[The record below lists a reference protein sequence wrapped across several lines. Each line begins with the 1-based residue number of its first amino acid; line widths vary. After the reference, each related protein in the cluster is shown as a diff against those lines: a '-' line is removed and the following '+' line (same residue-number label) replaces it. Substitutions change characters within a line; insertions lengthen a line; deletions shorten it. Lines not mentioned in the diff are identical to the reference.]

1 MSSSAPTA
9 PRRRRHLMDPNAPV
23 RDTVNSAGITT
34 VQKWVM
40 STLAVSSI
48 LHMAAGVIVAAW
60 FMDPSQ
66 LVPRLG
72 LSVIAGAFG
81 VLAVASGL
89 AIHKHPVLTPWLLLG
104 LAPTV
109 VGFWLFL

>member
-1 MSSSAPTA
+1 
-9 PRRRRHLMDPNAPV
+9 MDPNAPV